1 MLINMYSVKR
11 KDFED
16 KSIWM
21 DDVAFE
27 NQTLNDERV
36 NVWPRHDGTAM
47 NKVETTVTRNSLWN

>member
-1 MLINMYSVKR
+1 MYSVKR